1 MRLKA
6 AEIHL
11 TQRQKEILERLSNS
25 THSELHFK
33 IRATIILKAADE
45 IGNRVIAKQMGINRG
60 VATKWRTRYA
70 NASKLLEQLEQ
81 IEVDSPKKLT
91 EKVKEILSDEYRS
104 GKPSKFTPEQV
115 ASIIDLSL
123 QKPES
128 VGVPMTHWTVN
139 ALCDKAV
146 ELKIVSSISSSQMER
161 LSHDIRI
168 VYTPKHSSWLNQIE
182 CWFSIITRRFLNKR
196 ASFKSVEELEIGIER
211 FIEFYNEHMAKP
223 FKWTYAGEL
232 LHV

>member
-1 MRLKA
+1 MSSISLILFKKEPNKVRKNAKEEDVKQMRLKA
-6 AEIHL
+6 AEINL

-33 IRATIILKAADE
+33 IRATIILKAADG

-60 VATKWRTRYA
+60 VATKWRIRYA
-70 NASKLLEQLEQ
+70 NASKLLEQ

-91 EKVKEILSDEYRS
+91 ETVKEVLSDEYRS
-104 GKPSKFTPEQV
+104 GKPTKFTPEQV

-146 ELKIVSSISSSQMER
+146 ELKIVTSISSSQMER
-161 LSHDIRI
+161 FLKRWRSKT
-168 VYTPKHSSWLNQIE
+168 TP
-182 CWFSIITRRFLNKR
+182 
-196 ASFKSVEELEIGIER
+196 V
-211 FIEFYNEHMAKP
+211 
-223 FKWTYAGEL
+223 
-232 LHV
+232 